1 MYVTLTVAPAMKKE
15 TYSYLIMDKISP
27 GTFTNLFLITFIEFS
42 KLLSTHGLNAK
53 VRYVTHKAAH

>member
-1 MYVTLTVAPAMKKE
+1 MYVTLTVAPAMRKE
-15 TYSYLIMDKISP
+15 TYILIMDKISS

>member
-1 MYVTLTVAPAMKKE
+1 MYVTLTVALAMKKE
-15 TYSYLIMDKISP
+15 TYILIMDKISP